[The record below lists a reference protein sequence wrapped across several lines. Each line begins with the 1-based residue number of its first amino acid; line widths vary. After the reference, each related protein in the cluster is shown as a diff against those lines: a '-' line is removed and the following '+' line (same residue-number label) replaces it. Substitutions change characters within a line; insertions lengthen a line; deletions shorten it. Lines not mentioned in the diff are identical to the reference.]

1 MLRSFAVLHQKL
13 LGTGASMNQKQP
25 MTESEQIIA
34 TLAEKERIRLEEQAK
49 SQAEIEAQNKK

>member
-1 MLRSFAVLHQKL
+1 
-13 LGTGASMNQKQP
+13 MNQKQP